1 MSFLETQTKKGNNE
15 HKYSKQTNR
24 TQNKTNP
31 KIAMIVSRLI
41 SLQCPE
47 WALILSLV
55 NLPLTRCNIFPEP
68 VRPLFYKKLP
78 D

>member
-1 MSFLETQTKKGNNE
+1 MSTNI
-15 HKYSKQTNR
+15 QTNR

-31 KIAMIVSRLI
+31 KTAMVVSSLI

-55 NLPLTRCNIFPEP
+55 NLPLTRSNILPEP